1 MEVAYEHRFTEL
13 EDRTKSNT
21 KRLDDLE
28 KKQSDLTAIISS
40 VQVVANEQEHIK
52 SDVTEIKNDVKEL
65 KDKPGK
71 RWEEIVNKVI
81 WAVIAAIGAFV
92 LGYLGF

>member
-21 KRLDDLE
+21 KRIDELE
-28 KKQSDLTAIISS
+28 KKQDDLAAIVSS
-40 VQVVANEQEHIK
+40 VQVVRNEQEHIK
-52 SDVTEIKNDVKEL
+52 TDVTEIKNDVKEM
-65 KDKPGK
+65 KAKPGK
-71 RWEEIVNKVI
+71 RWEEIVNKII

>member
-21 KRLDDLE
+21 KRIDEIEEKQKDL
-28 KKQSDLTAIISS
+28 STIISS
-40 VQVVANEQEHIK
+40 VKVIANEQEHIK
-52 SDVTEIKNDVKEL
+52 TDVTEIKSDVKEM
-65 KDKPGK
+65 KEKPGK
-71 RWEEIVNKVI
+71 RWEEIVDKVI

>member
-21 KRLDDLE
+21 KRIDDLE
-28 KKQSDLTAIISS
+28 KKQEDLSAIVSS
-40 VQVVANEQEHIK
+40 VKLVANEQEHIK
-52 SDVTEIKNDVKEL
+52 TDLTEIKNDVKEM

-71 RWEEIVNKVI
+71 RWEEIVDKVI

>member
-21 KRLDDLE
+21 KRIDEIE
-28 KKQSDLTAIISS
+28 KKQEDLSTIISS
-40 VQVVANEQEHIK
+40 VKVVANEQEHIK
-52 SDVTEIKNDVKEL
+52 TDITEIKTDL
-65 KDKPGK
+65 KDIKEKPGK
-71 RWEEIVNKVI
+71 RWEEIVDKVI